1 MSLTLRHNNFNKTK
15 SIFKIK
21 DNYCLTYLD
30 AKIRDKIDSYD
41 IDKIGEGAKGKI
53 YKLTDSKKEV
63 SLAIKIML
71 IDQYNLKKSLFSPRW
86 REVELLLDFTKDV
99 QENKIRNLPLCFGYQ
114 VCSVKDYN
122 SIVVYYE
129 YFEDIL
135 KNWLVEKRSDD
146 EWISLILQ
154 ILITIKYL
162 REKFM
167 LTHNDLT
174 WVNIM
179 FNSVKRGGYWK
190 YETNEFN
197 LFVPNLGY
205 EFIFWD
211 FGSSKSYKFPQRKH
225 EKEILDRDF
234 NGKKDQKYILD
245 ICKRIKMN
253 HLINRYSL
261 DELKQHF
268 LDGDAKKYYDI
279 IFKEETERFKRYND
293 NSRFNYVISKNLA
306 FYLVEIGKYTEL
318 YNNRPIN
325 KYNIEDDVELPSSE
339 IEERLQNIVDN
350 DLESE
355 IDIILKK
362 YFSEFINKSVN
373 VKAEDTYNLKI

>member
-1 MSLTLRHNNFNKTK
+1 
-15 SIFKIK
+15 
-21 DNYCLTYLD
+21 
-30 AKIRDKIDSYD
+30 
-41 IDKIGEGAKGKI
+41 
-53 YKLTDSKKEV
+53 
-63 SLAIKIML
+63 
-71 IDQYNLKKSLFSPRW
+71 
-86 REVELLLDFTKDV
+86 
-99 QENKIRNLPLCFGYQ
+99 
-114 VCSVKDYN
+114 
-122 SIVVYYE
+122 
-129 YFEDIL
+129 
-135 KNWLVEKRSDD
+135 
-146 EWISLILQ
+146 
-154 ILITIKYL
+154 
-162 REKFM
+162 
-167 LTHNDLT
+167 
-174 WVNIM
+174 
-179 FNSVKRGGYWK
+179 
-190 YETNEFN
+190 
-197 LFVPNLGY
+197 
-205 EFIFWD
+205 
-211 FGSSKSYKFPQRKH
+211 
-225 EKEILDRDF
+225 
-234 NGKKDQKYILD
+234 
-245 ICKRIKMN
+245 MN

-355 IDIILKK
+355 IDMILKK